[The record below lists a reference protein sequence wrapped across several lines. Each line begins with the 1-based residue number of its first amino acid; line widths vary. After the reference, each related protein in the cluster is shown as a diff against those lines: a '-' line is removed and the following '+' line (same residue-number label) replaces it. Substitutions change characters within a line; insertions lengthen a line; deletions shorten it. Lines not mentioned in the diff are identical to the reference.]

1 MDRLLRY
8 FLGQFIRRGT
18 MTFTAA
24 SGAKFTCGD
33 GTGRPVSARFL
44 TERTQRRILLNPELA
59 LGEAYMDGTF
69 VVENGSIA
77 DALAILLDQPEMVPR
92 WAKLQWWLRYFSRHA
107 RQFNWRGRARNNVA
121 HHYDLDG
128 RLYSLFLDADKQ
140 YSCAY
145 FETPDTTLDDAQL
158 AKKRH
163 LAAKLLI
170 GRGNRVLDIGSGW
183 GGLGL
188 YLAEMTGADV
198 TGITLSSEQLQA
210 SNARAAE
217 KNLTGSARFLL
228 SDYRDIAGPF
238 DRIVSVGM
246 FEHVGIDF
254 YETFFRR
261 CAELLSD
268 DGVMVLHSIGR
279 STGPD
284 VTSPWITKYIFPGGY
299 IPALSEVIPAI
310 EKAGLL
316 VCDIEILRLHY
327 AETLKAWRDR
337 FMARREEAVRLYD
350 ERFARMW
357 EFYLAASEMS
367 FRKQNLMNFQIQLTK
382 RQGIVPMT
390 RDYITAGRSEAA
402 RDGTRASGR
411 GCSWRA
417 NRPRR
422 IAVASVPQAVSRGIR
437 RTNQRRTGELGAHRS
452 KQLIVAGHGTQFRA
466 RNLFHRVDQHRQPQ
480 ALAACRSPSLDLLT
494 HRLSFRSVA
503 TGNSKIAGPFPI
515 S

>member
-8 FLGQFIRRGT
+8 FLGQFIRRGS

-33 GTGRPVSARFL
+33 GTGPPISVRFL
-44 TERTQRRILLNPELA
+44 SRQTERRILLNPELA

-92 WAKLQWWLRYFSRHA
+92 WGRLQWWMRYLARHA

-128 RLYSLFLDADKQ
+128 RLYSLFLDADRQ

-145 FETPDTTLDDAQL
+145 FETPDATLDDAQL

-163 LAAKLLI
+163 LAAKLMI
-170 GRGNRVLDIGSGW
+170 GRGDRVLDIGSGW

-198 TGITLSSEQLQA
+198 TGITLSTEQLQIA
-210 SNARAAE
+210 NARAGE
-217 KNLTGSARFLL
+217 RNLSRQARFLL
-228 SDYRDIAGPF
+228 SDYRDVPGRF

-246 FEHVGIDF
+246 FEHVGVGF
-254 YETFFRR
+254 YETYFKR

-299 IPALSEVIPAI
+299 MPAVSEVIPAI
-310 EKAGLL
+310 ERAGLL

-327 AETLKAWRDR
+327 AETLKAWRER

-357 EFYLAASEMS
+357 EFYLAGSEMS

-390 RDYITAGRSEAA
+390 RDYIASEEA
-402 RDGTRASGR
+402 RLR
-411 GCSWRA
+411 G
-417 NRPRR
+417 
-422 IAVASVPQAVSRGIR
+422 VEQG
-437 RTNQRRTGELGAHRS
+437 
-452 KQLIVAGHGTQFRA
+452 K
-466 RNLFHRVDQHRQPQ
+466 QPQ
-480 ALAACRSPSLDLLT
+480 LQLA
-494 HRLSFRSVA
+494 
-503 TGNSKIAGPFPI
+503 GE
-515 S
+515 